1 MLWHRWLYYI
11 VRPHPFG
18 LPDSRAELLAVATAP
33 AVALVMAARWGSML
47 IVYTFLAALPDAH
60 TRAHM
65 PAHTH
70 EQGMDG
76 AADRQTDNRLRELLA
91 WLAGAIQFSFIK
103 VAFPLP
109 PIEAWKISFRTCHAR
124 RIAKAIGI
132 WEIEIW
138 LQIEFGIGIVIEIA
152 IAKLIRQKHN
162 EIPPRAHY
170 TVININIYI
179 LIN

>member
-1 MLWHRWLYYI
+1 MLCCDIDGHGYI
-11 VRPHPFG
+11 VRPHPFA
-18 LPDSRAELLAVATAP
+18 LPDSRAELMALATAP

-70 EQGMDG
+70 TSQAERRSSRQI
-76 AADRQTDNRLRELLA
+76 DRQTDNWLRELLA

-109 PIEAWKISFRTCHAR
+109 PIEAWKISFCTCHTR
-124 RIAKAIGI
+124 RIEKAIGI
-132 WEIEIW
+132 
-138 LQIEFGIGIVIEIA
+138 
-152 IAKLIRQKHN
+152 
-162 EIPPRAHY
+162 
-170 TVININIYI
+170 
-179 LIN
+179 